1 MSSYLSPAPVNNES
15 EAPWILVHTKL
26 KSSHLFSLVTIVN
39 KLTKTQPTLKLLL
52 ICSYTIRHVFIYL
65 QNKFLTRFF
74 PHEKAR
80 KQENFC
86 LERNNWLIMTSLR
99 VDFST
104 LCISMSAKYWQEKKK
119 PKSTKWLTLK
129 FQPNFYPPLLGI
141 FNYHCMSRKVRKK
154 AIDIKELEQ
163 RPPCLR
169 NALLRYFNYPLFIL
183 FAFVISRWRRRTFWM
198 RNTIFA
204 NEQTLEGAN
213 LRCQYDLWIFSTS

>member
-1 MSSYLSPAPVNNES
+1 MVQLTQTLQTLMSSYLSPAPVNNES

-104 LCISMSAKYWQEKKK
+104 LCISMSAKYWQEKK
-119 PKSTKWLTLK
+119 SRSRQNGSRW
-129 FQPNFYPPLLGI
+129 NFNRI
-141 FNYHCMSRKVRKK
+141 
-154 AIDIKELEQ
+154 
-163 RPPCLR
+163 
-169 NALLRYFNYPLFIL
+169 FIL
-183 FAFVISRWRRRTFWM
+183 RFSASLT
-198 RNTIFA
+198 TIA
-204 NEQTLEGAN
+204 CREKSEKEPLT
-213 LRCQYDLWIFSTS
+213 